1 MPVINMVDGSDNC
14 RIISMAQ
21 MIDIQCVADLL
32 YAVLNIQAGSAVG
45 ICLISDGKLD
55 LIRDVFD
62 KSGWIVMDGSF
73 HSSAPRVTEDQ
84 HCIAF
89 HSGIPVIQHS
99 DPAGISSGIL
109 SRMLFKILVRILIL
123 TRKHF
128 LGCLC
133 CLCRLYRLHELNRK

>member
-1 MPVINMVDGSDNC
+1 MSIINMVNGADNC
-14 RIISMAQ
+14 RVISMAQ

-73 HSSAPRVTEDQ
+73 HSSAPGVTKDQ
-84 HCIAF
+84 HKICPQVLHRIFNTAQLMIID
-89 HSGIPVIQHS
+89 HIPGKTDH
-99 DPAGISSGIL
+99 
-109 SRMLFKILVRILIL
+109 K
-123 TRKHF
+123 
-128 LGCLC
+128 
-133 CLCRLYRLHELNRK
+133 